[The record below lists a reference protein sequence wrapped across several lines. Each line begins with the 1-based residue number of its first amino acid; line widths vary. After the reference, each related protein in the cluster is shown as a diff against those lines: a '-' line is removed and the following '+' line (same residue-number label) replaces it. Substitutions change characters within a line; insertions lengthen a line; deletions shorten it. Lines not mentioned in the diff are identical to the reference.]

1 MQKKILN
8 MKRKILIVIGLV
20 VLNSSCEK
28 SVTGEYSG
36 TASVTEGLAS
46 TTTENLYS
54 SGLRVAG
61 LGSITASDGTVWTVP
76 SEVNFTNASF
86 PTASDLY
93 NPDGNKYENSAAAL
107 AAFDPSKIVEID
119 PAGEVIT
126 GYIFA
131 DNYFELYINGVAVGK
146 DAIPFTDFNS
156 HIVKF
161 KVSMPFTIAMKLVDW
176 EERLGLG
183 CEKNNLKKYHPGDGG
198 MVAVFKNE
206 AGNVV
211 CKTDADWKAQTFYIA
226 PIKDYGCIT
235 ENGTT
240 RNSSDCNTTDVR
252 NGAGY
257 AALHW
262 KVPVDWMNENF
273 DHSSWPNASTYSNST
288 IGIDGKSAFTNFTNI
303 FDDSNNDAQFIWS
316 TNVILDNEVIVR
328 KIVQ

>member
-1 MQKKILN
+1 MTDRTKHLITIAAAVILCS
-8 MKRKILIVIGLV
+8 L
-20 VLNSSCEK
+20 SCKK
-28 SVTGEYSG
+28 SVTGSYTG
-36 TASVTEGLAS
+36 TASVTTGLAT

-54 SGLRVAG
+54 KGIRVAAVG
-61 LGSITASDGTVWTVP
+61 TITASDNSVWTVP
-76 SEVNFTNASF
+76 AEVNFSNSNF

-107 AAFDPSKIVEID
+107 AAFNDANIIEID

-126 GYIFA
+126 AYIFA

-161 KVSMPFTIAMKLVDW
+161 KVSKPFTIAMKLVDW

-183 CEKNNLKKYHPGDGG
+183 CEKNKLKKYHPGDGG
-198 MVAVFKNE
+198 LVAVFKD
-206 AGNVV
+206 ATGKTL
-211 CKTDADWKAQTFYIA
+211 CKTDNDWKAQTFYTA
-226 PIKDYGCIT
+226 PIKDFSCVS

-240 RNSSDCNTTDVR
+240 RNSSNCNTSDVR

-262 KVPVDWMNENF
+262 KVPADWMNKTF
-273 DHSSWPNASTYSNST
+273 DDSNWPNASTYSNAT
-288 IGIDGKSAFTNFTNI
+288 VGVDGKSAFTNFTNI
-303 FDDSNNDAQFIWS
+303 FDDPTDDAQFIWS
-316 TNVILDNEVIVR
+316 TNIILDNEVIVR
-328 KIVQ
+328 KTVQ

>member
-1 MQKKILN
+1 MKNKIIIVFGF
-8 MKRKILIVIGLV
+8 ILLH
-20 VLNSSCEK
+20 SSCKK
-28 SVTGEYSG
+28 SVTGEYTG

-46 TTTENLYS
+46 TTTQNLYS
-54 SGLRVAG
+54 KGIRVAAI
-61 LGSITASDGTVWTVP
+61 GSIIANDNSVWTVP
-76 SEVNFTNASF
+76 AEVNFTNTHF

-93 NPDGNKYENSAAAL
+93 NPDGNKFENSAAAL
-107 AAFDPSKIVEID
+107 AAFNPSNIIEID
-119 PAGEVIT
+119 TAGEVIT

-156 HIVKF
+156 HLVKF
-161 KVSMPFTIAMKLVDW
+161 KVSKPFTIAMKLVDW

-183 CEKNNLKKYHPGDGG
+183 CEKNKQKKYHPGDGG
-198 MVAVFKNE
+198 MVAVFKD
-206 AGNVV
+206 ATGNIV

-226 PIKDYGCIT
+226 PIKDFSCVT

-240 RNSSDCNTTDVR
+240 RISSNCNTSDVR

-262 KVPVDWMNENF
+262 QVPTDWMNTTFN
-273 DHSSWPNASTYSNST
+273 DSSWPNASIYSNST
-288 IGIDGKSAFTNFTNI
+288 IGVDGKSAFTKFTDI
-303 FDDSNNDAQFIWS
+303 FDDANADAQFIWS

-328 KIVQ
+328 KIVK

>member
-1 MQKKILN
+1 
-8 MKRKILIVIGLV
+8 MKNEILIVVSLIILIV
-20 VLNSSCEK
+20 SCKK

-54 SGLRVAG
+54 KGVRVAAV
-61 LGSITASDGTVWTVP
+61 GSIAANDGTVWTVP
-76 SEVNFTNASF
+76 AEVNFTNSSF
-86 PTASDLY
+86 PVASDLY
-93 NPDGNKYENSAAAL
+93 NPDGNKYENSSAAL
-107 AAFDPSKIVEID
+107 AAFNSSNIIQID
-119 PAGEVIT
+119 TAGEVIT

-161 KVSMPFTIAMKLVDW
+161 KVSKPFTIAMKLVDW

-183 CEKNNLKKYHPGDGG
+183 CEKNKLKKYHPGDGG
-198 MVAVFKNE
+198 MVAVFKDVT
-206 AGNVV
+206 GNIV

-226 PIKDYGCIT
+226 PIKDFSCVT

-240 RNSSDCNTTDVR
+240 RNSSSCNTSDVR

-262 KVPVDWMNENF
+262 KVPTDWMNKNF
-273 DHSSWPNASTYSNST
+273 DDSSWPKATTYSNAT
-288 IGIDGKSAFTNFTNI
+288 IGVDNKSAFTNFVDI
-303 FDDSNNDAQFIWS
+303 FDDANNDAQFIWS

-328 KIVQ
+328 KTVQ